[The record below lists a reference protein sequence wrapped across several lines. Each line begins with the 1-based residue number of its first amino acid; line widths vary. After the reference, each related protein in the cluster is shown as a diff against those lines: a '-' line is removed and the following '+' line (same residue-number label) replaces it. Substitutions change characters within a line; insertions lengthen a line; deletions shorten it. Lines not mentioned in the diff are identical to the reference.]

1 MRVLPRKMEPEYCR
15 EQISVAAKK
24 LKNNEAVGRNE
35 VNTELIKYEC
45 DEIYWLMLPVKQSS

>member
-15 EQISVAAKK
+15 EKISVVAKK

-45 DEIYWLMLPVKQSS
+45 DEFIG